1 MSLISFDVK
10 GAYNDVCKERLHKAQ
25 PTLKFRLTEA
35 QKILMIEAVGAAAE
49 LAQSHG
55 ERLASDQR
63 KRLIKRLDNK
73 SLLFLVSL
81 LDHKLYGD
89 IYDSIVVGFLAA
101 MAIRLPATNPSAGVA
116 QKLYSTADFI
126 PKLSALIKMSQL
138 LVGKRAL
145 LAVKRDKAD
154 VPARALEEMQGRFM
168 TKESRSPIS

>member
-1 MSLISFDVK
+1 
-10 GAYNDVCKERLHKAQ
+10 
-25 PTLKFRLTEA
+25 
-35 QKILMIEAVGAAAE
+35 
-49 LAQSHG
+49 
-55 ERLASDQR
+55 
-63 KRLIKRLDNK
+63 
-73 SLLFLVSL
+73 
-81 LDHKLYGD
+81 
-89 IYDSIVVGFLAA
+89 